1 MTNVTFTLQE
11 PVDIIDGLSDEAAER
26 MARNLEFKGAQ
37 LKQAAEQIK
46 QLYNLFIK
54 VDATQVEINPFG
66 ETPEGQGTMHEC
78 TTMYMWTLWTH
89 SASFD
94 VTKCG
99 KFLRLEYID
108 FLVVCFDAKINFD
121 DNAEFRQSDI
131 FALDDQT
138 ETDPREKEATQYN
151 LNYVGMDGNIGC
163 LVNGA
168 GLAMAT
174 MDIVKLYD
182 GEPANFLDVGGG
194 VTEKQVYHAFKI
206 LTADPQVSIHTPHW
220 PHQKH
225 SSLVHPPRPCRS
237 CLLPSYK
244 R

>member
-78 TTMYMWTLWTH
+78 TAMYMWTIWTH

-94 VTKCG
+94 MTKCW
-99 KFLRLEYID
+99 
-108 FLVVCFDAKINFD
+108 N
-121 DNAEFRQSDI
+121 S
-131 FALDDQT
+131 
-138 ETDPREKEATQYN
+138 
-151 LNYVGMDGNIGC
+151 
-163 LVNGA
+163 
-168 GLAMAT
+168 
-174 MDIVKLYD
+174 
-182 GEPANFLDVGGG
+182 
-194 VTEKQVYHAFKI
+194 
-206 LTADPQVSIHTPHW
+206 
-220 PHQKH
+220 
-225 SSLVHPPRPCRS
+225 
-237 CLLPSYK
+237 
-244 R
+244 